1 MSKAPWEH
9 GETTQSAQEKAA
21 FKPQDNTPA
30 KTGLVH
36 WQKIT

>member
-1 MSKAPWEH
+1 MSKALWEH
-9 GETTQSAQEKAA
+9 RETTKSTQEKAA

-30 KTGLVH
+30 KIGLFH